1 MSVCFRVDASP
12 SIGVGHLMRCLALA
26 QILDEQLIEVYFF
39 IRQTTRESCLSR
51 HDWVGR
57 LCVIPHEITQEEEAH
72 WVSKQVSKLDASL
85 LVVDGY
91 QFHHQYRAQLQALL
105 GTHAIPLALFDDT
118 NSDLSDSG
126 LLHADIVI
134 NSAPDAARL
143 DYNTTA
149 PQAKLCLGSEYRLL
163 RQEFYV
169 QDAVPWE
176 QRHGLTLVMGGSDV
190 NNLTI
195 PLLEALETKAF
206 SEPVRVLTGSAYPFA
221 AELKQVLD
229 RSNLAIQHLPRCQTV
244 AEVFSYTKLVVSA
257 AGSTQFELLACGTPA
272 ILATVANNQLPAALS
287 AQQQGW
293 CRVVDCRGAAVSK
306 QEAHTDRKRIIAHLM
321 DQVMDI
327 YQNSVKLRAMLAV
340 AQQNQASQLQTRYA
354 LIEQLLAGE

>member
-12 SIGVGHLMRCLALA
+12 CIGVGHLMRCLALA
-26 QILDEQLIEVYFF
+26 QALDEQLIEVYFF
-39 IRQTTRESCLSR
+39 IRQTTRKSCLSR

-57 LCVIPHEITQEEEAH
+57 LCVMPLEISQEDEVH
-72 WVSKQVSKLDASL
+72 WISNQLAKFNASL
-85 LVVDGY
+85 LIVDGY
-91 QFHHQYRAQLQALL
+91 QFHHRYRAQLQALL
-105 GTHAIPLALFDDT
+105 GTRAIPLVWFDDT

-143 DYNTTA
+143 DYVKTA

-169 QDAVPWE
+169 QDPVPWE
-176 QRHGLTLVMGGSDV
+176 RRHGLTLVMGGSDV

-195 PLLEALETKAF
+195 ALLKALDSLAF

-221 AELKQVLD
+221 AELKQVID
-229 RSNLAIQHLPRCQTV
+229 SSTLAIQHLPHCQTV
-244 AEVFSYTKLVVSA
+244 AEVFSYSKLVVSA

-293 CRVVDCRGAAVSK
+293 CSVVDCRGAAVN
-306 QEAHTDRKRIIAHLM
+306 QEQAHSDREQIIAHLV

-327 YQNSVKLRAMLAV
+327 WQNSVKLRAMFTV

-354 LIEQLLAGE
+354 LIEQLLAG